1 MQCDG
6 MGDACVNEDG
16 EMLDELEW
24 PPIRMVSLL
33 IFLEPS
39 LCPVVNI
46 LSIHI
51 FSFAYILK
59 IKIKKR
65 LYQRFR

>member
-33 IFLEPS
+33 IYLEPS
-39 LCPVVNI
+39 PCPVVNI
-46 LSIHI
+46 FGKTYI
-51 FSFAYILK
+51 FFS
-59 IKIKKR
+59 
-65 LYQRFR
+65 LYSKN